1 MWNLP
6 PKSRKAAETKF
17 VAGVS
22 LHGGP
27 ERPLSEAVK
36 VKPGFPWR
44 PQDVEDAR
52 AMRYLPGRAADTEWN
67 QTKREKYVNK
77 AERSGRFEELANKPF
92 DIRNSYRI

>member
-1 MWNLP
+1 M
-6 PKSRKAAETKF
+6 KATETRHL
-17 VAGVS
+17 AGHS
-22 LHGGP
+22 LHVGP
-27 ERPLSEAVK
+27 ESPLLEAVK
-36 VKPGFPWR
+36 VQPGLPWR

-92 DIRNSYRI
+92 DIRNRVTGFRV